1 MDERKR
7 QLYSDLLELAI
18 VLALL
23 FMVITIYV
31 PRAIWDEEEKY
42 QNLSRFNMENV
53 FNVETFYRQLTDK
66 YDKNGL
72 WALSVVNAVR
82 DSLTADSTYLGERTL
97 TLLEHPITVTIPKGY
112 DVEFDTTFG
121 FLKSRRDTI
130 FDTTVTVV
138 LYSPTLSRNDT
149 TYIPKKKLATVRA
162 DSNFI
167 TVLQEEPTFRV
178 ETVSYYDSYMPDSS
192 MFFCP
197 LTKKPYVITI
207 SEDQSSLKVASPI
220 TQPYVEGR
228 YLLFSFRAENHGFIN
243 DGVRSW
249 EQ

>member
-1 MDERKR
+1 LDERKR

-53 FNVETFYRQLTDK
+53 FNVETFYQELTDQ
-66 YDKNGL
+66 YDENGL

-138 LYSPTLSRNDT
+138 LYSSTLSRYDT
-149 TYIPKKKLATVRA
+149 TYIPK
-162 DSNFI
+162 N
-167 TVLQEEPTFRV
+167 
-178 ETVSYYDSYMPDSS
+178 
-192 MFFCP
+192 
-197 LTKKPYVITI
+197 
-207 SEDQSSLKVASPI
+207 
-220 TQPYVEGR
+220 
-228 YLLFSFRAENHGFIN
+228 
-243 DGVRSW
+243 
-249 EQ
+249 

>member
-1 MDERKR
+1 LDERKR

-53 FNVETFYRQLTDK
+53 FNVETFYRELTDQ
-66 YDKNGL
+66 YDENGL

-97 TLLEHPITVTIPKGY
+97 TLLEHPITVNISKGY

-149 TYIPKKKLATVRA
+149 TYIPKKNLATIRA

-167 TVLQEEPTFRV
+167 AVLQEEPTFRV

-197 LTKKPYVITI
+197 LTKQPYIITI

-220 TQPYVEGR
+220 TQLYIEGR